1 MINPRD
7 IFGGIMSLFN
17 KLMTNNGS
25 NGQNVG
31 IDAQNIPNHIAII
44 MDGNGRWAKK
54 RKLPRIFGHRE
65 GSNVLKKIVR
75 YCDKIGVKYLTVYAF
90 STENWKRPQ
99 KEVDELMDLLL
110 EKLKNAEK
118 ELGGDQAQIKVI
130 GNVKGLSPEI
140 QKEIKRV
147 EESTSKN
154 SGICLNIALNYG
166 GRDEIVNGIKSLF
179 NDVEKGLIKP
189 DDITEEYFSKK
200 LYTWYLPD
208 PDLLIRTSGEK
219 RHSNFLLWQMA
230 YTEFWYT
237 DVLWPDI
244 DESYIDAAII
254 EYQKRNRRY
263 GGV

>member
-1 MINPRD
+1 
-7 IFGGIMSLFN
+7 MSLFKGLLKKRGN
-17 KLMTNNGS
+17 VE
-25 NGQNVG
+25 QNVG
-31 IDAQNIPNHIAII
+31 LDPQNIPNHIAVI

-54 RKLPRIFGHRE
+54 RKLPKILGHRE
-65 GSNVLKKIVR
+65 GSNVLKKIVK

-90 STENWKRPQ
+90 STENWKRPK

-130 GNVKGLSPEI
+130 GNIKGLSPEI

-147 EESTSKN
+147 EESTGKN

-166 GRDEIVNGIKSLF
+166 GRDEILSAAKDLIT
-179 NDVEKGLIKP
+179 DVEKGIIKK
-189 DDITEEYFSKK
+189 DEITEEYFSKK

-219 RHSNFLLWQMA
+219 RHSNYLLWQMA

-237 DVLWPDI
+237 DVLWPEI
-244 DESYIDAAII
+244 NESYIDEAII

>member
-1 MINPRD
+1 MR
-7 IFGGIMSLFN
+7 LF
-17 KLMTNNGS
+17 KGLLKNN
-25 NGQNVG
+25 
-31 IDAQNIPNHIAII
+31 IDKRENISIDPQNIPTHIAII
-44 MDGNGRWAKK
+44 MDGNGRWAKR
-54 RKLPRIFGHRE
+54 RKLPRILGHRE
-65 GSNVLKKIVR
+65 GSNVLKKIVA

-90 STENWKRPQ
+90 STENWKRPR
-99 KEVDELMDLLL
+99 KEVDELMELLL

-130 GNVKGLSPEI
+130 GNIKGLPLEI
-140 QKEIKRV
+140 QNEIKRV
-147 EESTSKN
+147 EKVTAQN

-166 GRDEIVNGIKSLF
+166 GRDEIVNTVKEVIC
-179 NDVEKGLIKP
+179 DVEKGVINTN
-189 DDITEEYFSKK
+189 DITEEYFSKK
-200 LYTWYLPD
+200 LYTWYMPD

-219 RHSNFLLWQMA
+219 RHSNYLIWQMA

-244 DESYIDAAII
+244 SEAYIDKAII